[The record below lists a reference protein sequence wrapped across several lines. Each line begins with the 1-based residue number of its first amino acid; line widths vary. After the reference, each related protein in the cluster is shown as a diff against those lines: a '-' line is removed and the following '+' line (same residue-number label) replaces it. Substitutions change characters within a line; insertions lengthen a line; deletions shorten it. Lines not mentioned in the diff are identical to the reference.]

1 MAELD
6 NSGEGSPSAEER
18 KRQSKLMARTKNVSK
33 QAVVGDEDA
42 VEDEGGA
49 YVAASVQ
56 TTGSLAKTWSPGFAA
71 AVAKHA
77 LLEPAEASRQLDGD
91 DLRDLNE
98 EKAASRLRAE
108 RIAKRTAKL
117 RELEVGE
124 VGEDELKGVGSK
136 FGESDE
142 KVGKMSKLD
151 HQAVFGNR
159 NSVADGLLDLS
170 TAPQR
175 KRASVSQSGLDLDD
189 GSMRRGGQM
198 QSPRNQKLKR
208 ASKQAEERR
217 MDSYLATK
225 VEACR
230 LEESR
235 HDAEPDTTAA
245 NSPVQVPEVEGAG
258 ADDDKEEDEESLG
271 PLLQEMA
278 KNLSNKNLSS
288 AERQDLQRELL
299 ALKKALAEGDDVDDN
314 DHDGG
319 GRSKQANVAGT
330 HRESIG
336 KTSIASSPKKP
347 WHPPDRALNG
357 ARASPKRNIVRDDIS
372 SSDDS
377 AEEGPRV
384 PAPALRRPHVYEAK
398 GLRDAAAAANAA
410 AKAGKVGLMP
420 SKREKGARGIGSDD
434 EGDMRPM
441 SPLRSP
447 ASEDSDDASRDPCRF
462 AGSKT
467 LPPERGSRDPPSFSG
482 AKTLSPERERGNA
495 GDVRGSKVSGGVDTD
510 AGSMGARMQEERQ
523 KKLGRMPLS
532 KVHASVIESHTD
544 AAALQVRF

>member
-1 MAELD
+1 MADLE

-42 VEDEGGA
+42 DEDEGGA

-77 LLEPAEASRQLDGD
+77 PHEPAEPPRQLDGD
-91 DLRDLNE
+91 DLRGLDE
-98 EKAASRLRAE
+98 EKASSRLRAE

-117 RELEVGE
+117 RELDVGE

-175 KRASVSQSGLDLDD
+175 KRASVSQIGLDLDD

-225 VEACR
+225 VEDRR

-235 HDAEPDTTAA
+235 HDAKPDNTAA
-245 NSPVQVPEVEGAG
+245 NSPVHVPEGEGAG

-314 DHDGG
+314 NHDGG
-319 GRSKQANVAGT
+319 GRSKQANVSGT

-336 KTSIASSPKKP
+336 KASIASSPKKP
-347 WHPPDRALNG
+347 PDRALNG
-357 ARASPKRNIVRDDIS
+357 TQASPKRNIVRDDIS

-377 AEEGPRV
+377 AEEGARV
-384 PAPALRRPHVYEAK
+384 PAPAQRRPHVYEAK

-410 AKAGKVGLMP
+410 ARAGKVGLMP

-467 LPPERGSRDPPSFSG
+467 LPPGRGSRDPPSFSG
-482 AKTLSPERERGNA
+482 AKTLSPERGRGNA

-544 AAALQVRF
+544 AAALQVRS